1 VVPAWRNEEPVSIVE
16 SVAPV
21 TGTGDKVHAARMRNG
36 RLEFLDALRG
46 IAALTVAVQHL
57 SEVIWPGVLEFSHIW
72 WRPGE
77 FGVLVF
83 FICSGF
89 IIPASM
95 ERRGDL
101 KEFWIGR
108 AFRLFPLYL
117 TVLAIGLLLFATP
130 WARPGDG
137 YRVVTDS
144 LINTTML
151 QVFSN
156 RPLVIGASWT
166 LGYEMVFYLTMTVL
180 FMLGWHRRS
189 AGISIGLVI
198 AALVLGGSIVP
209 AYLQQTQIRSW
220 PAVVFGL
227 IALAVVVVVP
237 RLKTTPERG
246 VALTITVAVLL
257 MMLNRPHDLWFSL
270 LLLGSMFVG
279 TVLYRYDIGQVAGR
293 TAAGVFAFAF
303 VGIIVIQYCY
313 HVGAAEPITGAVPR
327 WWTEALT
334 FCSAYALFGALFLL
348 RRFSYPRVMVYLGTI
363 SYSVYLGHALVLML
377 PRPSIAPVPLF
388 AGMLGLTLLLAALTY
403 HGIEKPGQL
412 VGRKVIARYR
422 ARAGRPGTTPPGAT
436 PGSAAPVTIER
447 PEQSA
452 AAEARATD
460 AGDEQS
466 AERSGELAERGSR
479 A

>member
-1 VVPAWRNEEPVSIVE
+1 VSIVE
-16 SVAPV
+16 SVAPA
-21 TGTGDKVHAARMRNG
+21 TGTGDNVHAARMRNG

-46 IAALTVAVQHL
+46 VAALTVAVQHL
-57 SEVIWPGVLEFSHIW
+57 AEVIWPQVLEWSHIW

-108 AFRLFPLYL
+108 VFRLFPLYL
-117 TVLAIGLLLFATP
+117 TVLVIGLLLYSTP
-130 WARPGDG
+130 WATPDEG

-189 AGISIGLVI
+189 AGISLGLVI
-198 AALVLGGSIVP
+198 AALLLGGSIAP
-209 AYLQQTQIRSW
+209 AYLQQPQIQSW

-227 IALAVVVVVP
+227 VALAVVVVVP
-237 RLKTTPERG
+237 RLRSTAERG

-270 LLLGSMFVG
+270 LLIGSMFVG
-279 TVLYRYDIGQVAGR
+279 TVLYRYDTGQLSGR
-293 TAAGVFAFAF
+293 TAAGVFCFAF
-303 VGIIVIQYCY
+303 VSIPLVQYCY
-313 HVGAAEPITGAVPR
+313 HVGVPEPTTGATPR
-327 WWTEALT
+327 WWTEAVT
-334 FCSAYALFGALFLL
+334 FLSAYALFGALFLL
-348 RRFSYPRVMVYLGTI
+348 RRFSYPRFVVYLGTI
-363 SYSVYLGHALVLML
+363 SYSVYLVHALVLML
-377 PRPSIAPVPLF
+377 PRPALDPVPRF
-388 AGMLGLTLLLAALTY
+388 AVMLAGTLALAAVTY
-403 HGIEKPGQL
+403 HGIEKPGQNI
-412 VGRKVIARYR
+412 GRRVISRYR

-436 PGSAAPVTIER
+436 PGTAAPAT
-447 PEQSA
+447 
-452 AAEARATD
+452 AEAPATAQVPASTGNGKPPARA
-460 AGDEQS
+460 
-466 AERSGELAERGSR
+466 GELTHRGPQ

>member
-1 VVPAWRNEEPVSIVE
+1 
-16 SVAPV
+16 
-21 TGTGDKVHAARMRNG
+21 MRNG

-101 KEFWIGR
+101 REFWIGR
-108 AFRLFPLYL
+108 LFRLFPLYL
-117 TVLAIGLLLFATP
+117 TVLVIGMVLFATP
-130 WARPGDG
+130 WATPGGG
-137 YRVVTDS
+137 YRVVSDS

-151 QVFSN
+151 QVFTN

-189 AGISIGLVI
+189 AGISMGLMI
-198 AALVLGGSIVP
+198 TALVVGGSIVP

-227 IALAVVVVVP
+227 VALAVVVVVP
-237 RLKTTPERG
+237 RLKSPAERS
-246 VALTITVAVLL
+246 VALTITVGVLL
-257 MMLNRPHDLWFSL
+257 LMLNRPHDLWFAML
-270 LLLGSMFVG
+270 LIGSMFVG
-279 TVLYRYDIGQVAGR
+279 TTLYRYDIGQVAGR
-293 TAAGVFAFAF
+293 TAAGVFGFAF
-303 VGIIVIQYCY
+303 VSVIVVEYCY
-313 HVGAAEPITGAVPR
+313 HVGVAEPITGAVPR
-327 WWTEALT
+327 WWTEAGT
-334 FCSAYALFGALFLL
+334 FCSAYALFGTLFLL

-388 AGMLGLTLLLAALTY
+388 ACMLGGTILLAMVTY
-403 HGIEKPGQL
+403 HGIEKPGQQL
-412 VGRKVIARYR
+412 GRRVISRYR
-422 ARAGRPGTTPPGAT
+422 AWAGRPRTSPPGAT
-436 PGSAAPVTIER
+436 PTKPAAPNIVAPLTSPGTER
-447 PEQSA
+447 A
-452 AAEARATD
+452 
-460 AGDEQS
+460 
-466 AERSGELAERGSR
+466 GELAQRGSSR
-479 A
+479 R

>member
-1 VVPAWRNEEPVSIVE
+1 
-16 SVAPV
+16 
-21 TGTGDKVHAARMRNG
+21 MRNG

-46 IAALTVAVQHL
+46 VAALTVAVQHL
-57 SEVIWPGVLEFSHIW
+57 AEVIWPGVLEFSHIW

-117 TVLAIGLLLFATP
+117 AVLGIGLLLYATP
-130 WARPGDG
+130 WAAPAPG
-137 YRVVTDS
+137 YRVVSDT
-144 LINTTML
+144 LLNTTML
-151 QVFSN
+151 QVFAN

-189 AGISIGLVI
+189 AGISMGLMVS
-198 AALVLGGSIVP
+198 ALVLGSTLVP

-227 IALAVVVVVP
+227 IALAVVVIAP
-237 RLKTTPERG
+237 RLKSGAERSVG
-246 VALTITVAVLL
+246 LTITVAVLL
-257 MMLNRPHDLWFSL
+257 LMLNRPHDLWFAM

-279 TVLYRYDIGQVAGR
+279 TALYRYDIGQLSGR
-293 TAAGVFAFAF
+293 TAAGVFSFAF
-303 VGIIVIQYCY
+303 VSIIVVQFCY

-334 FCSAYALFGALFLL
+334 FCSAYAVFGVLFLL
-348 RRFSYPRVMVYLGTI
+348 RRFSYPRVFVYLGTI

-377 PRPSIAPVPLF
+377 PLPSVAPLLLF
-388 AGMLGLTLLLAALTY
+388 AGMVGFTLLLAAVTY

-412 VGRKVIARYR
+412 VGRKVISRYR
-422 ARAGRPGTTPPGAT
+422 ARSGGTATVPPGAT
-436 PGSAAPVTIER
+436 PGGPVISEAAAAPTLR
-447 PEQSA
+447 
-452 AAEARATD
+452 TD
-460 AGDEQS
+460 ALGVAPVDERTS
-466 AERSGELAERGSR
+466 ELSHPVSR
-479 A
+479 I